1 MSAFDEARAAGMS
14 PERSGRWA
22 AYVAMKAERG
32 EEPITLAEALAQPV
46 ERRQE
51 LPPVLARVNTMLD
64 RVRLIYA
71 AHVFTAYGAV
81 VGDDRPVE
89 EVAQ

>member
-32 EEPITLAEALAQPV
+32 ETPITLAEALTQPV
-46 ERRQE
+46 ERRQ
-51 LPPVLARVNTMLD
+51 PVKD
-64 RVRLIYA
+64 
-71 AHVFTAYGAV
+71 
-81 VGDDRPVE
+81 
-89 EVAQ
+89 EVTS